1 MEEHFAPKLIV
12 LEEKIKKLIDAYDQ
26 SLQEAKELKEENA
39 FLKSL
44 VKNKEEEIKNFQ
56 NQFKI
61 SKIALTS
68 ADDTHRKAELKLKIN
83 EYIREIDKCIAYL
96 KE

>member
-1 MEEHFAPKLIV
+1 MEELFAPKLTL
-12 LEEKIKKLIDAYDQ
+12 LEEKIRKLIEAYDQ
-26 SLQEAKELKEENA
+26 SLLEVKELKEENA

-61 SKIALTS
+61 SKIVTTL
-68 ADDTHRKAELKLKIN
+68 ADDTHRKVELKLKIN

>member
-1 MEEHFAPKLIV
+1 MEEHFAPKLMV
-12 LEEKIKKLIDAYDQ
+12 LEEKIKKLIEAYDE
-26 SLQEAKELKEENA
+26 SLLESKELKEENA

-61 SKIALTS
+61 SKIVTTL

-83 EYIREIDKCIAYL
+83 EYIKEIDKCIAHL
-96 KE
+96 SE

>member
-1 MEEHFAPKLIV
+1 MEVQFTQKLAALEDKIQKLIA
-12 LEEKIKKLIDAYDQ
+12 AYEG
-26 SLQEAKELKEENA
+26 SLLEAKELKEENA

-44 VKNKEEEIKNFQ
+44 VKNKEEEVKNFQ

-61 SKIALTS
+61 SKIVTTL

-83 EYIREIDKCIAYL
+83 EYIREIDKCLAYL
-96 KE
+96 KD

>member
-12 LEEKIKKLIDAYDQ
+12 LEDKIKKLIEVYDQ
-26 SLQEAKELKEENA
+26 SLLEVKELREENA

-61 SKIALTS
+61 SKIVTTL

>member
-1 MEEHFAPKLIV
+1 MEEHFAPKLIL
-12 LEEKIKKLIDAYDQ
+12 LEDKIKKLIEAYDQ
-26 SLQEAKELKEENA
+26 SLLETKELREENA

-61 SKIALTS
+61 SKIVTTL

>member
-1 MEEHFAPKLIV
+1 MEEHFAQKLTL
-12 LEEKIKKLIDAYDQ
+12 LEEKIVKLIEAYET
-26 SLQEAKELKEENA
+26 SLLEVKELKEENV
-39 FLKSL
+39 FLKNL

-61 SKIALTS
+61 SKIVTTL

-83 EYIREIDKCIAYL
+83 EYIREIDKCLAYL
-96 KE
+96 KD

>member
-1 MEEHFAPKLIV
+1 MEVQFSQKLAALEDKIQKLIA
-12 LEEKIKKLIDAYDQ
+12 AYEG
-26 SLQEAKELKEENA
+26 SLLEAKELKEENA

-44 VKNKEEEIKNFQ
+44 VKNKEEEVKNFQ

-61 SKIALTS
+61 SKIVTTL

-83 EYIREIDKCIAYL
+83 EYIREIDKCLAYL
-96 KE
+96 KD

>member
-1 MEEHFAPKLIV
+1 MEAHFSQKLIQ
-12 LEEKIKKLIDAYDQ
+12 LEDKISKLIEAYEN
-26 SLQEAKELKEENA
+26 SLLEVKELKEENV

-44 VKNKEEEIKNFQ
+44 VKNKEEEVKNFQ

-61 SKIALTS
+61 SKIVTTL

-83 EYIREIDKCIAYL
+83 EYIREIDKCLAYL
-96 KE
+96 KD

>member
-1 MEEHFAPKLIV
+1 MEEHFAPKLIL
-12 LEEKIKKLIDAYDQ
+12 LEDKIKKLIEAYDH
-26 SLQEAKELKEENA
+26 SLIEIKELREENA

-44 VKNKEEEIKNFQ
+44 VKNREEEIKNFQ
-56 NQFKI
+56 NRDKI
-61 SKIALTS
+61 SKIVTTL

>member
-1 MEEHFAPKLIV
+1 MEEHFAPKLTL
-12 LEEKIKKLIDAYDQ
+12 LEDKIKKLIGVYNQ
-26 SLQEAKELKEENA
+26 SLLEAKELREENA

-44 VKNKEEEIKNFQ
+44 IKNKEEEIKNFQ

-61 SKIALTS
+61 SKIVTTL

>member
-1 MEEHFAPKLIV
+1 MEEHFTQKLNVLETKIIKLI
-12 LEEKIKKLIDAYDQ
+12 EAYEG
-26 SLQEAKELKEENA
+26 SLHTNKELKEENA
-39 FLKSL
+39 FLKNL

-61 SKIALTS
+61 SKIVTTL

-83 EYIREIDKCIAYL
+83 EYIREIDKCLAYL
-96 KE
+96 KD

>member
-12 LEEKIKKLIDAYDQ
+12 LEDKIKKLIDVYDQ
-26 SLQEAKELKEENA
+26 SLQEAKELREENA

-44 VKNKEEEIKNFQ
+44 IKNREEEIKNFQ
-56 NQFKI
+56 NRDKI
-61 SKIALTS
+61 SKIVTTL

>member
-1 MEEHFAPKLIV
+1 MEEHFAPKLIL
-12 LEEKIKKLIDAYDQ
+12 LEDKIKKLIEVYDQ
-26 SLQEAKELKEENA
+26 SLQEAKELREENA

-61 SKIALTS
+61 SKIVTTL

>member
-12 LEEKIKKLIDAYDQ
+12 LEDKIKKLIDVYDQ
-26 SLQEAKELKEENA
+26 SLQEVKELREENA

-44 VKNKEEEIKNFQ
+44 VKNREEEIKSFQ
-56 NQFKI
+56 NRDKI
-61 SKIALTS
+61 SKIVTTL

>member
-1 MEEHFAPKLIV
+1 MEEHFDQKLTL
-12 LEEKIKKLIDAYDQ
+12 LEEKILKLIGAYET
-26 SLQEAKELKEENA
+26 SLLEVKELKEENV
-39 FLKSL
+39 FLKNL

-61 SKIALTS
+61 SKIVTTL

-83 EYIREIDKCIAYL
+83 EYIREIDKCLAYL
-96 KE
+96 KD

>member
-1 MEEHFAPKLIV
+1 MEEHFAPKLIL
-12 LEEKIKKLIDAYDQ
+12 LEEKIKKLIEAYNE
-26 SLQEAKELKEENA
+26 SLLEVKELKEENA

-44 VKNKEEEIKNFQ
+44 VKSKEEEVKNFQ

-61 SKIALTS
+61 SKIVTTL
-68 ADDTHRKAELKLKIN
+68 ADDTHRKVELKLKIN

>member
-1 MEEHFAPKLIV
+1 MEEHFTPKLIV
-12 LEEKIKKLIDAYDQ
+12 LEDKIKKLIDVYDQ
-26 SLQEAKELKEENA
+26 SLIEAKELKEENA

-44 VKNKEEEIKNFQ
+44 VKNREEEIKNFQ
-56 NQFKI
+56 NRDKI
-61 SKIALTS
+61 SKIVATL
-68 ADDTHRKAELKLKIN
+68 ADDTHRKVELKLKIN

>member
-1 MEEHFAPKLIV
+1 MEEHFAPKLIL
-12 LEEKIKKLIDAYDQ
+12 LEDKIKKLIEVYDQ
-26 SLQEAKELKEENA
+26 SLLEVKELREENV

-61 SKIALTS
+61 SKIVTTL
-68 ADDTHRKAELKLKIN
+68 ADDTHRKVELKLKIN
-83 EYIREIDKCIAYL
+83 EYIREIDKCVAYL

>member
-1 MEEHFAPKLIV
+1 MEEHLVSKLNL
-12 LEEKIKKLIDAYDQ
+12 LEDKIKKLIQVYDE
-26 SLQEAKELKEENA
+26 SLAEVKELKEENA

-44 VKNKEEEIKNFQ
+44 IKSKEEEIKNFQ
-56 NQFKI
+56 NQYKI
-61 SKIALTS
+61 SKIVTTL
-68 ADDTHRKAELKLKIN
+68 ADDTHRKSELKLKIN

>member
-1 MEEHFAPKLIV
+1 MEQHFAPKLIQ
-12 LEEKIKKLIDAYDQ
+12 LEEKIKKLIEAYDQ
-26 SLQEAKELKEENA
+26 SLQDAKELREENA

-44 VKNKEEEIKNFQ
+44 IKNKEEEIKNFQ

-61 SKIALTS
+61 SKIVTTL